1 MEKTTHAKVS
11 TCNATYGRD
20 ISSKVGS
27 ETLENIFDS
36 KRSKLIR
43 ASKW

>member
-1 MEKTTHAKVS
+1 MEKTTHAKVN
-11 TCNATYGRD
+11 TYNATYGRD
-20 ISSKVGS
+20 ISSKLDS
-27 ETLENIFDS
+27 ETFDNIFDS